1 MLMCIQI
8 AQVHLGT
15 CVAFDGLFRDEIDE
29 QVGGYLRKTRG
40 GRDPE
45 DLNRLRNLA
54 LAVVSLTESSV
65 VTETEEDRKYFAA
78 FEQVANTEKR
88 RQFISTAAD
97 MVYSVADAEIQ
108 RVNTRRQNLFS
119 AIAVLLTSLTL
130 LTVSADVYD
139 FVRAE
144 QSLVEDRGDRVRL
157 AMEFVLALCLLVVVV
172 WYLVSAPRGHRRS
185 ARPRR
190 APRDR
195 A

>member
-1 MLMCIQI
+1 MCIQI

-172 WYLVSAPRGHRRS
+172 WYLVSAPRGHRRL